1 MPRPSKRVAPDTLGG
16 RLRTARQDLRLS
28 LADVAGTTYSTSLI
42 SQIERNR
49 VDPSQESLHYLAQR
63 LQLPLE
69 ELLTLAR
76 QHRESETEA
85 NLYRDYEEKYAEI
98 QRLLS
103 RNQLTQALDYFQE
116 LKPAQLPMFL
126 RWRTLAQRG
135 QIYFEQREFS
145 AAQRDFHAALA
156 ILPASV
162 APQYQLEVVRLR
174 LHLAAAT
181 HELSQFEAARE
192 YYQEALATMDVS
204 TPLRYVAEAH
214 WGLALVYYRK
224 SQQALTQV
232 ESEAEDQQATQR
244 RWLQQAW
251 RHAEDAYTLY
261 NSIADTL
268 NAALL
273 ECQMAQIQQALG
285 ETAQAQQRLR
295 ALLATWQPML
305 EETFQPTPGQR
316 LHHLPERANVVSA
329 AACYLANLENQ
340 EHNSAAAL
348 EHIHLAMH
356 AGKLSY
362 KVRQAEAY
370 IKLGEIL
377 ETQNPRD
384 PAIEQAFRQAVE
396 TLQQTDRRVTR
407 AQAHYHLAR
416 YLLSNGRTAEGQHEM
431 EAARELT
438 GIPRDFSTGRPA
450 EEHSSNHV

>member
-16 RLRTARQDLRLS
+16 RLRAARQDSRLS

-49 VDPSQESLHYLAQR
+49 VDPSQESLHYLAER
-63 LQLPLE
+63 LELPIE

-98 QRLLS
+98 QRLLT
-103 RNQLTQALDYFQE
+103 RNQLEQALEYFQE
-116 LKPAQLPMFL
+116 LNPAQLPMFL
-126 RWRTLAQRG
+126 RWRTLALRG
-135 QIYFEQREFS
+135 QVYFEQRQFS
-145 AAQRDFHAALA
+145 TAQRDFHAALA
-156 ILPASV
+156 ILPASI
-162 APQYQLEVVRLR
+162 AQEYQLDVVRLR

-192 YYQEALATMDVS
+192 YYQDALVMMDAS

-224 SQQALTQV
+224 SQHAFTQAA
-232 ESEAEDQQATQR
+232 SEAEGQQETQH
-244 RWLQQAW
+244 WLHKSW
-251 RHAEDAYTLY
+251 RHAEDAHTLY

-273 ECQMAQIQQALG
+273 ECQMAQIEQAQGATEL
-285 ETAQAQQRLR
+285 AQQRLR
-295 ALLATWQPML
+295 VLLETWQPMIA
-305 EETFQPTPGQR
+305 EEFQPTNGQR

-340 EHNSAAAL
+340 TRNSDAAL

-362 KVRQAEAY
+362 KVRQAEAF

-377 ETQNPRD
+377 EVQNPDD
-384 PAIEQAFRQAVE
+384 PAIEQAFRQAVD
-396 TLQQTDRRVTR
+396 TLKQTDRRVTR
-407 AQAHYHLAR
+407 AQAHYQLAR
-416 YLLSNGRTAEGQHEM
+416 YLLSSGRASEGQHEM
-431 EAARELT
+431 EKARELA
-438 GIPRDFSTGRPA
+438 GIPRDFSTSLPA
-450 EEHSSNHV
+450 EEYSSNHV